1 MTLANLALVCLLAG
15 ARPSPWIGA
24 WTFDL
29 CHEDRKPDHDK
40 DTFCREGRDTIQV
53 APQGGGGYDITLCPS
68 DPWGEKDVTIDAAG
82 RKLSFRTRDGL
93 EVRLTVGE
101 DLVHFKGL
109 FRTSDGH
116 SGRIWGRRVTNC
128 AGPSTR

>member
-1 MTLANLALVCLLAG
+1 M
-15 ARPSPWIGA
+15 
-24 WTFDL
+24 
-29 CHEDRKPDHDK
+29 
-40 DTFCREGRDTIQV
+40 

-68 DPWGEKDVTIDAAG
+68 DPWGERDVTIDATG
-82 RKLSFRTRDGL
+82 KMLSFRTRDGM

-101 DLVHFKGL
+101 DLAHYKGL

-116 SGRIWGRRVTNC
+116 SGRIWGRRAASC